1 MKYLKLILRNKEVDP
16 ESFNELYGKEVDRRI
31 RKRYTVSQELAI
43 LRQKDT
49 KPAEF
54 AEYFAF
60 VEQCKAEVKK
70 ELKIT

>member
-16 ESFNELYGKEVDRRI
+16 ESFEELYGKEIERRI